1 MIIGLVGEAGVGGV
15 DAPDFLQGIQHNSTV
30 DQQKFTKR
38 NRILTS
44 VGVRSSGIIS
54 RLATISVAEREAG
67 FCPYNCSSV
76 TNTR

>member
-1 MIIGLVGEAGVGGV
+1 MGLVGEAGLGGV
-15 DAPDFLQGIQHNSTV
+15 TALGFRQGRQHKNTV

-38 NRILTS
+38 NRILTN
-44 VGVRSSGIIS
+44 VRVRSSGIIS

>member
-38 NRILTS
+38 NRMLIN
-44 VGVRSSGIIS
+44 VRVRSSGIIS
-54 RLATISVAEREAG
+54 RLATMSVAEREAG
-67 FCPYNCSSV
+67 FFPYTCSRV
-76 TNTR
+76 TNTL